1 MKRSTFLLAA
11 CAATLLSALPAAHAA
26 DAFPSKPLTLVIPF
40 PPGGPT
46 DAMARTLAA
55 EMKDRLGQPMIVEN
69 RAGAGGN
76 IGAEYVARAEADGHT
91 LMFGT
96 SGPLA
101 INKSLYRKINYDPV
115 KSFAPIIQ
123 VGYLPN
129 ILVVN
134 PALPVKNVPEL
145 VAYAKAN
152 PGKLSYASS
161 GNGASS
167 HLAGVLFNSVAG
179 TDLQHIPYKGTG
191 PALNDLLGNQVSMTF
206 TDILTA
212 LPYVKAG
219 KLRALGVATARAL
232 AGAARRA
239 DHFRA
244 GLQGLRRERVL
255 RHRRAGRH
263 ARRAHRQAQP
273 CVRGGAQFAEGEADV
288 RLPGSR
294 GAGGYVA
301 AEARAVHCQRVG
313 EVEGRRAEVGRAAG
327 LIRCFR
333 SGRDPADGVP
343 CSANVPRFAPPLFRC
358 ARHPIDVIVG
368 QSARTA
374 RTAPRIL
381 CAGHRV
387 LPAAK

>member
-1 MKRSTFLLAA
+1 MRHRFSSSRRTLVLAA
-11 CAATLLSALPAAHAA
+11 ALLGAASFASAALAEG
-26 DAFPSKPLTLVIPF
+26 AFPTKPVMLVVPF

-91 LMFGT
+91 LLFGT

-101 INKSLYRKINYDPV
+101 INSSLYRKIGYDQT
-115 KSFAPIIQ
+115 KSFAPVIQ
-123 VGYLPN
+123 IGHLPN

-134 PALPVKNVPEL
+134 PQLPVKDVKEL
-145 VAYAKAN
+145 VDYAKAN

-191 PALNDLLGNQVSMTF
+191 PALNDLLGGQVSMTF

-219 KLRALGVATARAL
+219 KLRALGVATAARSQAL
-232 AGAARRA
+232 PQVPTIAEQGYKGYDVSVFFGIVAPAGTPADRVAKLNKAFVEVLATPKVKELFAA
-239 DHFRA
+239 
-244 GLQGLRRERVL
+244 QGLEPAPDHSPAQL
-255 RHRRAGRH
+255 
-263 ARRAHRQAQP
+263 ARFIASETAKWKGVVAQS
-273 CVRGGAQFAEGEADV
+273 GAQLD
-288 RLPGSR
+288 
-294 GAGGYVA
+294 
-301 AEARAVHCQRVG
+301 
-313 EVEGRRAEVGRAAG
+313 
-327 LIRCFR
+327 
-333 SGRDPADGVP
+333 
-343 CSANVPRFAPPLFRC
+343 
-358 ARHPIDVIVG
+358 
-368 QSARTA
+368 
-374 RTAPRIL
+374 
-381 CAGHRV
+381 
-387 LPAAK
+387 